1 MSWFSKAKSWASS
14 VCSSIKNTVSKVADK
29 VKETCS
35 KVWNAFTG
43 KHYTDE
49 AEAIYDEIN
58 ERYDK
63 ARSEYQEAVKVIG
76 KEIDEKISKINL
88 NKKEIYENQ
97 FERFKLVASRIHNV
111 TVKGLPFEDFFDSSI
126 YEINKSE
133 GLRKKD
139 ELVLIDFDQMGFVET
154 AGMILTLGF
163 FSRKKAK
170 ESLERVKQERE
181 RVFEEIEKMKAQ
193 QVKLSVV
200 SKSIDSVVDYFA
212 QLIRNYSILLDR
224 FEFGIQSQRVK
235 QLSNSDNVYNL
246 KLDFKLLP
254 VAHIEEFQALFNLS
268 IVLKQMANLGYLNK
282 EGEVVDEDI
291 KMSEVLY
298 HKVTEAKLSA

>member
-1 MSWFSKAKSWASS
+1 
-14 VCSSIKNTVSKVADK
+14 
-29 VKETCS
+29 
-35 KVWNAFTG
+35 
-43 KHYTDE
+43 
-49 AEAIYDEIN
+49 
-58 ERYDK
+58 
-63 ARSEYQEAVKVIG
+63 
-76 KEIDEKISKINL
+76 
-88 NKKEIYENQ
+88 
-97 FERFKLVASRIHNV
+97 
-111 TVKGLPFEDFFDSSI
+111 
-126 YEINKSE
+126 
-133 GLRKKD
+133 
-139 ELVLIDFDQMGFVET
+139 
-154 AGMILTLGF
+154 
-163 FSRKKAK
+163 
-170 ESLERVKQERE
+170 VKQERE
-181 RVFEEIEKMKAQ
+181 RVFEEIKKMEAQ

-212 QLIRNYSILLDR
+212 QLIMNYSILLDR